1 MPSSPPLDLCQDG
14 EVCKSGADLIEVDVQ
29 AWLYGPLLFFFFF
42 FFFFFFP
49 FPGLCLMLI
58 HCCEKRMNMRDIGFV
73 DK

>member
-42 FFFFFFP
+42 FFFFFFSLSGTLSNVDP
-49 FPGLCLMLI
+49 LLR
-58 HCCEKRMNMRDIGFV
+58 EKNEYARHWICG
-73 DK
+73 